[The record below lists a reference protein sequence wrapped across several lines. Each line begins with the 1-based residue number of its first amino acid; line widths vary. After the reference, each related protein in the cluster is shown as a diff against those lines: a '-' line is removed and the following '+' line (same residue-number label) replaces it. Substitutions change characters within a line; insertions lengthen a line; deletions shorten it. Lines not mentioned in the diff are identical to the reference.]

1 MTGREDFEA
10 LAAEYALGV
19 LDGLERREAEAL
31 LARDPAFAAAVAR
44 WRDQLAPLAEEAA
57 PAVPS
62 AGLWDRIE
70 AEIEPAPTFRMAEA
84 PRESLWSSLAFWR
97 GFSAIATMSAAAL
110 AVIVVLPPPAPPQP
124 SGFQNAV
131 ATGPVMAAPVMGESG
146 ALVAAAY
153 DPKDSMVVVTP
164 TGKVPLTAA
173 QSMELW
179 IIVGD
184 KAPRSLGV
192 IDPANPSLHRMPA
205 DVRKELAAGAALAI
219 SIEPRGGS
227 PTGAP
232 TGPVVAQGK
241 LTAI

>member
-1 MTGREDFEA
+1 MSRDDFEA

-19 LDGLERREAEAL
+19 LEGAERREAESL
-31 LARDPAFAAAVAR
+31 MTRDPAFAAAVAR
-44 WRDQLAPLAEEAA
+44 WREQLAPIAESVA
-57 PAVPS
+57 PVAPP
-62 AGLWDRIE
+62 AGLWDRID
-70 AEIEPAPTFRMAEA
+70 AEIAPAPRVAVREA
-84 PRESLWSSLAFWR
+84 DGGSLWQSLAFWR
-97 GFSAIATMSAAAL
+97 GFAGIATTAAAAL
-110 AVIVVLPPPAPPQP
+110 GVIVVLPPPAPPAT
-124 SGFQNAV
+124 GFQNAV
-131 ATGPVMAAPVMGESG
+131 AQGPVMAAPVMGEGG
-146 ALVAAAY
+146 AIVAAAY

-164 TGKVPLTAA
+164 TGKVALTAA

-184 KAPRSLGV
+184 RAPRSLGV

>member
-1 MTGREDFEA
+1 MSGREDMEA

-19 LDGLERREAEAL
+19 LEGADRREAEAL
-31 LARDPAFAAAVAR
+31 MMRDPAFAAAVAR
-44 WRDQLAPLAEEAA
+44 WRDQLAPVAETVQ
-57 PAVPS
+57 PVQPP
-62 AGLWDRIE
+62 AGLWDRID
-70 AEIEPAPTFRMAEA
+70 AQVSPAPA
-84 PRESLWSSLAFWR
+84 PVAPARPESLWSSISFWR
-97 GFSAIATMSAAAL
+97 GFSAIASMAAAAL
-110 AVIVVLPPPAPPQP
+110 AVIVVLPPPAPPKP

-131 ATGPVMAAPVMGESG
+131 ANGPFMAAPVVGESG
-146 ALVAAAY
+146 AVVAAAY
-153 DPKDSMVVVTP
+153 NPKDSIVVVTP
-164 TGKVPLTAA
+164 TGKVALTAA